1 MNPSLLRWLRYALV
15 GIGGLVMLGAFALA
29 CAFVYVAPALPTAE
43 NMHNVE
49 LAVPLRVYTRSGGL
63 ISQIGEQRRIPVTFD
78 EIPPLVV
85 HAVLSAEDDRFFEHS
100 GLDWMGVARA
110 LVMNVLKG
118 GAGQGGSTITQ
129 QAARNMF
136 LSLDKTSRRKLSE
149 LFVTYRME
157 HDFTKE
163 QILATYLNVI
173 LFGQR
178 SYGIAA
184 AAETYYGKRLDELT
198 VAQAA
203 TLAGIIQL
211 PSRQNPIS
219 HPKAAEARRAYVL
232 RRMNELGYIDAATRE
247 AASRE
252 PVASRGFAPLVDVE
266 APYVA
271 EIARQEIVKR
281 YGESAVNAGYKVF
294 TTVDGRLQTA
304 ANRALRIGLMEYDR
318 RHGYRGA
325 VAKLKLPANASDDDL
340 DELLGD
346 YGAINM
352 LQPAVVTKVDD
363 TSATVHVR
371 AGGSAVIRWDG
382 MSWARPA
389 LKNGVG
395 ALPRKASDILARGDV
410 VYVIAERGV
419 ALLGQVPEA
428 QAALVALDPKDGA
441 IVSMVGGF
449 NFYGNQFNRV
459 TQARRQPGSGFKPFL
474 YSAALDAGY
483 TPASV
488 FLDMP
493 PVLDRSSNDEE
504 NWRPENSS
512 KDFGGPTR
520 LREALVNSRNLV
532 SIRVLQSVGTD
543 AVLAHAA
550 KFGFHTENFPR
561 TLSLALGT
569 QVVSPLEMATG
580 FTVFANGGYK
590 VDPYLI
596 SRIEDSSGKVLFEAA
611 PKIVCEACESAPGYP
626 LIEGGAPQTAD
637 AGAAPPTSGPGASS
651 VAGDAGTGNAESADA
666 GSLMAAAPPAAFGLD
681 DVPDALRRLASLQ
694 GGLGYLPSARI
705 APRVLSA
712 QNAWLMNSMMHDVAM
727 RGTARRTRA
736 LGRDDLA
743 GKTGTNGKRD
753 LWFNGFNTRLV
764 ASVWVGFDDERSLG
778 EREEGGTAAVPIWMH
793 YMREALK
800 GVPSSTMARPGGLI
814 DLKISPL
821 TGALASPMDPDA
833 IYETF
838 MIEHQPRAAQ
848 PGDPGYVPGAG
859 GGNAPEKGGEPL
871 F

>member
-1 MNPSLLRWLRYALV
+1 VAGVVGLALLA
-15 GIGGLVMLGAFALA
+15 GFALA

-43 NMHNVE
+43 TMHSVE

-85 HAVLSAEDDRFFEHS
+85 HAVLASEDDRFFQHS
-100 GLDWMGVARA
+100 GLDWMGVLRA
-110 LVMNVLKG
+110 VVMNVATA

-129 QAARNMF
+129 QTARNMF
-136 LSLDKTSRRKLSE
+136 LTLDKTSRRKLSE

-163 QILATYLNVI
+163 QILSTYLNLI

-184 AAETYYGKRLDELT
+184 AAETYYGKKLDELS

-232 RRMNELGYIDAATRE
+232 RRMHELGYIDEATRE
-247 AASRE
+247 AAARE

-271 EIARQEIVKR
+271 EFVRQEIVKR

-304 ANRALRIGLMEYDR
+304 ANRALRIGLVEYDR

-325 VAKLKLPANASDDDL
+325 VEKLKLPASASDEEL
-340 DELLGD
+340 DELMAGRSVV
-346 YGAINM
+346 NM

-363 TSATVHVR
+363 SSATVHIR
-371 AGGSAVIRWDG
+371 AGGNAVIRWDG

-389 LKNGVG
+389 VRGGVG
-395 ALPRKASDILARGDV
+395 AIPRKAGDVLARGDV
-410 VYVIAERGV
+410 VYVVAERGA
-419 ALLGQVPEA
+419 ALLAQLPEA
-428 QAALVALDPKDGA
+428 QAALVAMDPRDGA
-441 IVSMVGGF
+441 IVSLVGGF
-449 NFYGNQFNRV
+449 NFYGNQFNRAM
-459 TQARRQPGSGFKPFL
+459 QARRQPGSGFKPFI
-474 YSAALDAGY
+474 YSAALENGF

-488 FLDMP
+488 VLDMP
-493 PVLDRSSNDEE
+493 PVLDRDSNAEE
-504 NWRPENSS
+504 NWRPEN
-512 KDFGGPTR
+512 DGGVFGGPTR
-520 LREALVNSRNLV
+520 LREALVYSRNLV
-532 SIRVLQSVGTD
+532 SIRVLQSVGVD
-543 AVLAHAA
+543 AVLTHAA
-550 KFGFHTENFPR
+550 KFGFRTEAFPR

-580 FTVFANGGYK
+580 FAVFANGGYK
-590 VDPYLI
+590 VDSYLI

-611 PKIVCEACESAPGYP
+611 PKIVCQVCETPPSYP
-626 LIEGGAPQTAD
+626 LLETETVPD
-637 AGAAPPTSGPGASS
+637 AAAPKPGDVASQPAT
-651 VAGDAGTGNAESADA
+651 AGDAAAGSAGADA
-666 GSLMAAAPPAAFGLD
+666 LMAVPGPLPASFGLD
-681 DVPDALRRLASLQ
+681 DAPAPLRKLASLQ
-694 GGLGYLPSARI
+694 GGLGYLPSARV
-705 APRVLSA
+705 APRVISP
-712 QNAWLMNSMMHDVAM
+712 QNAWLMNSMMHDVAL
-727 RGTARRTRA
+727 RGTAKRTQA
-736 LGRDDLA
+736 LKRDDLA
-743 GKTGTNGKRD
+743 GKTGTNGERD
-753 LWFNGFNTRLV
+753 NWFNGFNARLV
-764 ASVWVGFDDERSLG
+764 ASVWVGYDDERSLG
-778 EREEGGTAAVPIWMH
+778 EREEGATTAIPIWMH
-793 YMREALK
+793 YMREALRE
-800 GVPSSTMARPGGLI
+800 VPSSKMARPGGLI
-814 DLKISPL
+814 DLPISRV
-821 TGALASPMDPDA
+821 TGALASPTDPNA

-838 MIEHQPRAAQ
+838 MIDHQPRGAE
-848 PGDPGYVPGAG
+848 PGDAGYAPGATP
-859 GGNAPEKGGEPL
+859 GNTQEKGGEPL

>member
-1 MNPSLLRWLRYALV
+1 MNPSLVRWLRFALV
-15 GIGGLVMLGAFALA
+15 GIGGLVLLGAFALA

-43 NMHNVE
+43 NMHSVE

-63 ISQIGEQRRIPVTFD
+63 ISQIGEQRRIPVTYD
-78 EIPPLVV
+78 DLPPLVV
-85 HAVLSAEDDRFFEHS
+85 HAVLSAEDDRFFQHS
-100 GLDWMGVARA
+100 GLDWMGVVRA
-110 LVMNVLKG
+110 VVMNVVKG

-136 LSLDKTSRRKLSE
+136 LSLDKTSRRKLQE

-232 RRMNELGYIDAATRE
+232 RRMTELGYIDEATRE
-247 AASRE
+247 AAARE

-271 EIARQEIVKR
+271 EFVRQEIVKR
-281 YGESAVNAGYKVF
+281 YGANAVNEGYRVF
-294 TTVDGRLQTA
+294 TTVDDRLQTA
-304 ANRALRIGLMEYDR
+304 ADRALRIGLMEYDR

-325 VAKLKLPANASDDDL
+325 VAKLKLPAAASDDDL
-340 DELLGD
+340 DEMLGD
-346 YGAINM
+346 YDSVNI
-352 LQPAVVTKVDD
+352 LQPAVVTKVDA
-363 TSATVHVR
+363 TSATVHIR
-371 AGGSAVIRWDG
+371 AGGSAVIRWEG

-389 LKNGVG
+389 LKVG
-395 ALPRKASDILARGDV
+395 MGPMPRKAADVLARGDV
-410 VYVIAERGV
+410 VYVIADKGA
-419 ALLGQVPEA
+419 ALLGQLPQA
-428 QAALVALDPKDGA
+428 QAALVALDPHDGA
-441 IVSMVGGF
+441 IVSLVGGF
-449 NFYGNQFNRV
+449 NFYGNQFNRAL
-459 TQARRQPGSGFKPFL
+459 QARRQPGSGFKPFL
-474 YSAALDAGY
+474 YSAALESGF

-493 PVLDRSSNDEE
+493 PVLDRDSNAEE
-504 NWRPENSS
+504 KWRPENYE
-512 KDFGGPTR
+512 KNFGGPMR
-520 LREALVNSRNLV
+520 LREALVQSRNLV
-532 SIRVLQSVGTD
+532 SIRVLQAVGVD
-543 AVLAHAA
+543 ALLAHAA
-550 KFGFHTENFPR
+550 KFGFHTESFPH

-580 FTVFANGGYK
+580 FAVFANGGYK

-596 SRIEDSSGKVLFEAA
+596 SRIENSSGKVLFEAA
-611 PKIVCEACESAPGYP
+611 PKIVCQPCETAPSYP
-626 LIEGGAPQTAD
+626 LLETQTPQTAD
-637 AGAAPPTSGPGASS
+637 VLATPPESSGPPPAVGAPPGAAPAS
-651 VAGDAGTGNAESADA
+651 D
-666 GSLMAAAPPAAFGLD
+666 AAALLAAPAPVQQSFGLE
-681 DVPDALRRLASLQ
+681 DVPESLRKLASLQ
-694 GGLGYLPSARI
+694 GGLGYLRSARV

-712 QNAWLMNSMMHDVAM
+712 QNAWLMDSMMHDVAV

-743 GKTGTNGKRD
+743 GKTGTNGERD
-753 LWFNGFNTRLV
+753 NWFNGFNGRLV

-778 EREEGGTAAVPIWMH
+778 EREEGSSTAVPIWMH
-793 YMREALK
+793 YMREALR

-814 DLKISPL
+814 DLKISPV
-821 TGALASPMDPDA
+821 TGALASPTDPDA

-838 MIEHQPRAAQ
+838 MVEHQPR
-848 PGDPGYVPGAG
+848 GDAGDASGAG
-859 GGNAPEKGGEPL
+859 GAGSGPDKGGEPL